1 MNLQLNP
8 LLFRLF
14 MTRRGRKF
22 HICNKFKSDSVDI
35 SNLIVETENFPS
47 IKTINKSYHSIT

>member
-22 HICNKFKSDSVDI
+22 HICNEFKSDSVNI
-35 SNLIVETENFPS
+35 SNRIVETASFLS
-47 IKTINKSYHSIT
+47 IKTINKSYRSIT